1 MEDDRTVLGQRYKDP
16 VSGWEGTAIAVHT
29 YVYGC
34 RRVTVAGVNPEG
46 KPDEYTFD
54 EPQLENSDAGF
65 PLVVTQTPLTK
76 TGGPRGT
83 KRGQP

>member
-1 MEDDRTVLGQRYKDP
+1 MNDSKEVVLGQQYQDP
-16 VSGWEGTAIAVHT
+16 VSGWQGTATSFHS

-34 RRVTVAGVNPEG
+34 RRVTVSGVDKDG

-54 EPQLENSDAGF
+54 EPQLVWIGQGHFADTA
-65 PLVVTQTPLTK
+65 PLEQ

-83 KRGQP
+83 THGGV